1 MNTLDITTEWE
12 TLENYISAGTH
23 LMTGVMLHSIKMT
36 HAIEGLEKW
45 ASRTGLPDGVADKI
59 ITELGDIFGLTDSE
73 IARILEGGN

>member
-1 MNTLDITTEWE
+1 
-12 TLENYISAGTH
+12 
-23 LMTGVMLHSIKMT
+23 MLHSIKVT